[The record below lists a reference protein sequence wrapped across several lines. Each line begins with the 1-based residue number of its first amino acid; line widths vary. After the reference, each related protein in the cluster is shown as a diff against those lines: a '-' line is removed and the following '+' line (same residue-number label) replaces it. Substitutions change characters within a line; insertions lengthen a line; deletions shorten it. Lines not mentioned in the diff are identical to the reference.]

1 MFFDK
6 YREKRDGAIR
16 YYDIR
21 NKGVKVLCLI
31 ILFICILIVLVSLF
45 PPVWVFLA
53 SLKNIREFM
62 RNPTILPEH
71 YDLSVFAE
79 SWNKLKFLKYYVNS
93 FIVVFGSIICAVVFN
108 GLLAYALA
116 ILKPKG
122 HKIITGLVMW
132 SLLIPPT
139 TSVVALFVNINK
151 IGLSGSF
158 LPLWLAFGANSFY
171 VLLFKNFFEKLPI
184 ELIEAAK
191 LDGCDVFQ
199 VFFRIILPLS
209 KSIVLVIVI
218 FAMTAAWSDFLLP
231 FLVLKGSGYETVMVR
246 LFQFKDSSTNS
257 IDVLRAVV
265 FSIIPPTVLFLLF
278 QRQITDG
285 AANGAIKG

>member
-16 YYDIR
+16 YYDVR
-21 NKGVKVLCLI
+21 SKHVKVLCLI
-31 ILFICILIVLVSLF
+31 ILVICILIVLISIF
-45 PPVWVFLA
+45 PPAWAFLA
-53 SLKNIREFM
+53 SLKDIREFM
-62 RNPTILPEH
+62 RNPTILPDH
-71 YDLSVFAE
+71 YDFSVFAE
-79 SWNKLKFLKYYVNS
+79 SWNKLKFGKYYVNS
-93 FIVVFGSIICAVVFN
+93 FIVVIGSIICAVIFN

-122 HKIITGLVMW
+122 YKIITGLVMW
-132 SLLIPPT
+132 SLLIPAT

-151 IGLSGSF
+151 IGLSGSYI
-158 LPLWLAFGANSFY
+158 PLWLSFGANSFY

-184 ELIEAAK
+184 EIIEAAE
-191 LDGCDVFQ
+191 LDGCGVFQ
-199 VFFRIILPLS
+199 IFFRIILPLS

-218 FAMTAAWSDFLLP
+218 FSMTAAWSDFLLP
-231 FLVLKGSGYETVMVR
+231 FLVLKGSGHETVMVR

-265 FSIIPPTVLFLLF
+265 FSIIPPTVLFLIF
-278 QRQITDG
+278 QKQITDG
-285 AANGAIKG
+285 AASGAIKG

>member
-16 YYDIR
+16 YYDVR
-21 NKGVKVLCLI
+21 NKRIKVLCLI
-31 ILFICILIVLVSLF
+31 ILGICILIVLISIF
-45 PPVWVFLA
+45 PPVWAFLA
-53 SLKNIREFM
+53 SLKDIREFM
-62 RNPTILPEH
+62 RNPTILPDH
-71 YDLSVFAE
+71 YDFSVFAE
-79 SWNKLKFLKYYVNS
+79 SWNKLKFGKYYVNS
-93 FIVVFGSIICAVVFN
+93 FIVVIGSIICAVIFN

-122 HKIITGLVMW
+122 YKIITGLVMW
-132 SLLIPPT
+132 SLLIPAT

-151 IGLSGSF
+151 IGLSGSYI
-158 LPLWLAFGANSFY
+158 PLWLSFGANSFY

-184 ELIEAAK
+184 EIIEAAE
-191 LDGCDVFQ
+191 LDGCGVFQ
-199 VFFRIILPLS
+199 IFFRIILPLS

-218 FAMTAAWSDFLLP
+218 FSMTAAWSDFLLP
-231 FLVLKGSGYETVMVR
+231 FLVLKGSGHETVMVR

-265 FSIIPPTVLFLLF
+265 FSIIPPAVLFLFF
-278 QRQITDG
+278 QKQITDG
-285 AANGAIKG
+285 AASGAIKG